1 MQCHP
6 ILVGRVTQLLL
17 LDSFDKRDAPPVQIV
32 THKLVIVIILLIFP
46 YLTGKVTAEN
56 IFSPSGIICQ
66 VTMSWSENVGNIGE
80 TPKIEII
87 SRFFFHPLIKQPS
100 VTTIK
105 EFPMQNNLFK
115 SFKYSR
121 HVTEYSPKRFNYQ
134 SKMLNEPQG
143 NCFLNEPLIDDCIP
157 KYLIFI
163 ISISQIFS
171 THPELDSPGEVT
183 ALPHS
188 HVVRLP
194 LPDNVTRLVSLAEC
208 AELKNYIELLKE
220 FSLALIVPATI
231 GYNWKDVIFGVRIYI
246 QYRR

>member
-1 MQCHP
+1 MINFQEKNKYMYSCAVSPNIGWEGHTT
-6 ILVGRVTQLLL
+6 IVVGFLWQKGCSSCTNSNPQTGYCNNIIDISIFDGKG
-17 LDSFDKRDAPPVQIV
+17 DSWK
-32 THKLVIVIILLIFP
+32 HIFP
-46 YLTGKVTAEN
+46 
-56 IFSPSGIICQ
+56 IR
-66 VTMSWSENVGNIGE
+66 ENVGNIGE

-171 THPELDSPGEVT
+171 THPELHSPGEVT

-220 FSLALIVPATI
+220 FLVLLLLFLLLYWI
-231 GYNWKDVIFGVRIYI
+231 
-246 QYRR
+246 